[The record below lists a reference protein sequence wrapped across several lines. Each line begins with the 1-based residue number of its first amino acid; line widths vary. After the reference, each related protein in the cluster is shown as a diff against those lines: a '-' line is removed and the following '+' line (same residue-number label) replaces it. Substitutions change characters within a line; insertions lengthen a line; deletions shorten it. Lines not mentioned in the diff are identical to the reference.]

1 MPVVP
6 VQQPTGHGLANEA
19 PSAGVSETF
28 EDVLKRNAGTEL
40 SGAAA
45 ASEEIATTV
54 IRSPVISSSAIR
66 ASLLLLDRSP
76 HIGSGAGCGRRFKL
90 TLELQCPCRPT
101 QQAIAPAPET
111 AAAASGAND
120 AKNDNTRV
128 APILARTNIFAR

>member
-6 VQQPTGHGLANEA
+6 VQQPTGHGLAIEA
-19 PSAGVSETF
+19 PCTAVAGTF
-28 EDVLKRNAGTEL
+28 EDVLKRKAGTEL

-45 ASEEIATTV
+45 ASDEIATTV
-54 IRSPVISSSAIR
+54 IPSTVVSSSAIR
-66 ASLLLLDRSP
+66 ASLLLLDRNP

-90 TLELQCPCRPT
+90 TPELQCPCWPT

-120 AKNDNTRV
+120 AKNDNTRA
-128 APILARTNIFAR
+128 APIPARANIFAR